1 MGLELVDLQAE
12 NIVFAGLQ
20 LLLELFF
27 GVELRVEGNQVL
39 LGVTLNEGL
48 LPGESMLSRPDV
60 FVVVVAGSL
69 PEVLLLNARSSYLYV
84 HVLLVH

>member
-1 MGLELVDLQAE
+1 MVDLQAE